1 MTFFFISGEI
11 DMETKDLLEDSKLQE
26 IIDLLRSNLGAE
38 ELMEALDDYH
48 ENDIA
53 EAYEALDP
61 EDRRRLFDVLGAERL
76 SEIFPYIEDVSEY
89 LAEITPEQAADVL
102 ENMDADD
109 AVDALVQ

>member
-1 MTFFFISGEI
+1 MPDMTFFFISGEI

-76 SEIFPYIEDVSEY
+76 SEIFPYI
-89 LAEITPEQAADVL
+89 
-102 ENMDADD
+102 
-109 AVDALVQ
+109 